1 MAIKEA
7 KYIWMN
13 GDFIPW
19 WDAKI
24 HILSHVVQYGSG
36 VFEGIRSYDTSNGS
50 AIFRLNDHLK
60 RLYNSAKIYRIE
72 IPFPF
77 EQLHEATKEL
87 LRKNE
92 LKDSY
97 IRPIVYR
104 GYGTILPDG
113 SDATVEASII
123 AFDLGKFLGDKDMN
137 EGIDA
142 MVSSWRKF
150 APDTIPSIAKADG
163 NYLNSQ
169 LALMEAHRYGFN
181 EAILL
186 DNFGFVSEGSG
197 ENIFVVKNG
206 VLFTPSVSSSI
217 LEGITRDSVIQIA
230 KDAGFDIRFELM
242 PREILYVA
250 DEIFLVGTA
259 AEVTSVRTVDKIFIG
274 NGKVGEIT
282 KMIQEKFFRIVTG
295 EDDKYNWLEYVN
307 S

>member
-19 WDAKI
+19 WDVKI

-206 VLFTPSVSSSI
+206 VFFTPSVSSSI

-230 KDAGFDIRFELM
+230 KDACFDIRFELM
-242 PREILYVA
+242 PREMLYVA

-259 AEVTSVRTVDKIFIG
+259 AEVTSVRTVDKILIG

>member
-1 MAIKEA
+1 MTIKEA

-19 WDAKI
+19 WDVKI

-50 AIFRLNDHLK
+50 AIFRLSDHLK

-206 VLFTPSVSSSI
+206 VFFTPSVSSSI

-230 KDAGFDIRFELM
+230 KDACFDIRFELM
-242 PREILYVA
+242 PREMLYVA

-259 AEVTSVRTVDKIFIG
+259 AEVTSVRTVDKILIG

>member
-1 MAIKEA
+1 MTISRGC
-7 KYIWMN
+7 I
-13 GDFIPW
+13 
-19 WDAKI
+19 
-24 HILSHVVQYGSG
+24 
-36 VFEGIRSYDTSNGS
+36 IRQKFTESRY
-50 AIFRLNDHLK
+50 
-60 RLYNSAKIYRIE
+60 
-72 IPFPF
+72 
-77 EQLHEATKEL
+77 L

-123 AFDLGKFLGDKDMN
+123 AFDLGKFLGDKGMN

-230 KDAGFDIRFELM
+230 KDAGFDIADRIEVYYEAGLRLCEVFITHGDYIASETLSISIRKAEL
-242 PREILYVA
+242 PKETYV
-250 DEIFLVGTA
+250 
-259 AEVTSVRTVDKIFIG
+259 VDYKIDGESLRIG
-274 NGKVGEIT
+274 LIRKNHT
-282 KMIQEKFFRIVTG
+282 
-295 EDDKYNWLEYVN
+295 
-307 S
+307 

>member
-77 EQLHEATKEL
+77 EQLREATKEL
-87 LRKNE
+87 LRRNE
-92 LKDSY
+92 LGNSY
-97 IRPIVYR
+97 IRPVVYR
-104 GYGTILPDG
+104 GYGVIQPDG
-113 SDATVEASII
+113 SEAPIEASII
-123 AFDLGKFLGDKDMN
+123 AFDLGKFLGSKDVK
-137 EGIDA
+137 EGINV

-150 APDTIPSIAKADG
+150 APDTIPAAAKADG

-169 LALMEAHRYGFN
+169 LALMEAHRYGFD
-181 EAILL
+181 EVLLL
-186 DNFGFVSEGSG
+186 DNFGFVSEASG
-197 ENIFVVKNG
+197 ENIFVIKND
-206 VLFTPSVSSSI
+206 VLFTPPLSASI

-242 PREILYVA
+242 PREMLYVA

-259 AEVTSVRTVDKIFIG
+259 AEVTPVRTVDKILIG
-274 NGKVGEIT
+274 NGKIGKIMQV
-282 KMIQEKFFRIVTG
+282 IQEKFFKIVRG
-295 EDDKYNWLEYVN
+295 EEDKYNWLEYVN

>member
-50 AIFRLNDHLK
+50 AIFRLSDHLK

-230 KDAGFDIRFELM
+230 KDASFDIRFELM
-242 PREILYVA
+242 PREMLYVA

-259 AEVTSVRTVDKIFIG
+259 AEVTSVRTVDKILIG

>member
-1 MAIKEA
+1 
-7 KYIWMN
+7 
-13 GDFIPW
+13 
-19 WDAKI
+19 
-24 HILSHVVQYGSG
+24 
-36 VFEGIRSYDTSNGS
+36 
-50 AIFRLNDHLK
+50 
-60 RLYNSAKIYRIE
+60 
-72 IPFPF
+72 
-77 EQLHEATKEL
+77 
-87 LRKNE
+87 
-92 LKDSY
+92 
-97 IRPIVYR
+97 
-104 GYGTILPDG
+104 
-113 SDATVEASII
+113 
-123 AFDLGKFLGDKDMN
+123 
-137 EGIDA
+137 
-142 MVSSWRKF
+142 
-150 APDTIPSIAKADG
+150 
-163 NYLNSQ
+163 
-169 LALMEAHRYGFN
+169 MEAHRYGFN

-242 PREILYVA
+242 PREMLYVA

-259 AEVTSVRTVDKIFIG
+259 AEVTSVRTVDKILIG

>member
-77 EQLHEATKEL
+77 EQLREATKEL

-242 PREILYVA
+242 PREMLYVA

-259 AEVTSVRTVDKIFIG
+259 AEVTPVRTVDKILIG
-274 NGKVGEIT
+274 NGKIGKIT
-282 KMIQEKFFRIVTG
+282 QVIQEKFFKIVRG
-295 EDDKYNWLEYVN
+295 EEDKYNWLEYVN
-307 S
+307 G